1 MEAWQLKEERQI
13 LKPHEVQAGGE
24 NEDDSPEGQA
34 GDLHETSGGRHS
46 CLDLVWSWSLDNIA
60 VTAVVLPL
68 SLHIIIR
75 HRYCCGRP
83 SCSQSDNDDR
93 FGEREDEDED
103 CGGDDD
109 DDDDDDDETLG
120 FWCGP

>member
-60 VTAVVLPL
+60 VTAVVLPSFSAHYHS
-68 SLHIIIR
+68 SLLLLWSPFLLAKR
-75 HRYCCGRP
+75 R
-83 SCSQSDNDDR
+83 
-93 FGEREDEDED
+93 
-103 CGGDDD
+103 
-109 DDDDDDDETLG
+109 
-120 FWCGP
+120 